1 MVGLAV
7 ARELALRRPRAGV
20 CVFEREPE
28 LALHQSGHN
37 SGVVHAGI
45 YYTPGSLKAKLCVE
59 GARDMYA
66 FCERHEVPHERTGK
80 VIVAL
85 DPAELP
91 RLDELERRG
100 RANGVPGLRRI
111 DGEQLRE
118 LEPHARG
125 LAALHSPDSGIVD
138 FRAVTAA
145 LANEVLEGGGSVIT
159 GCEVLD
165 AQPED
170 RGVRLAHAQGRTLA
184 RHAVFC
190 MGTWADQLLPHE
202 AVEELRILPFRGSYL
217 RLVPDRA
224 PLVRA
229 LIYPVPDPT
238 LPFLGVHFTR
248 TIAGEVL
255 VGPTA
260 IPALAREQ
268 DAPLAT
274 RAVGAAGAAGVAG
287 EPPDDGP
294 LVAGRRLRADAR
306 PAPLHPRP
314 RRPPA
319 TSPSC
324 EPATSSLRSRGSA
337 PRPYAATGRW
347 WTTSCSPTPTTRST
361 SAALP
366 LPEPRRRWRS
376 PATSPTRQRRAS
388 GCEGEKVRWS

>member
-1 MVGLAV
+1 VVGLAV
-7 ARELALRRPRAGV
+7 ARELALRRPQAGV

-37 SGVVHAGI
+37 SGVIHAGI

-66 FCERHEVPHERTGK
+66 FCERHGVPHERTGK
-80 VIVAL
+80 VVVAL
-85 DPAELP
+85 DPGELP

-100 RANGVPGLRRI
+100 RANGVPGLRRV

-145 LANEVLEGGGSVIT
+145 LANEVLECGGSVIT

-170 RGVRLAHAQGRTLA
+170 RGVRLAHTQGRTLA

-248 TIAGEVL
+248 TITGEVL

-260 IPALAREQ
+260 IPSLAREQ

-274 RAVGAAGAAGVAG
+274 RATGLRELLAWPGSRRMMAHWWRAGASELTHALLRST
-287 EPPDDGP
+287 
-294 LVAGRRLRADAR
+294 LVRSAARYVPELRARDVEPSFSGIRAQ
-306 PAPLHPRP
+306 AL
-314 RRPPA
+314 RRDGA
-319 TSPSC
+319 LVDDFVFSYSDH
-324 EPATSSLRSRGSA
+324 AVHVRSA
-337 PRPYAATGRW
+337 PSPGATASLAIARHVADEAE
-347 WTTSCSPTPTTRST
+347 TR
-361 SAALP
+361 LD
-366 LPEPRRRWRS
+366 L
-376 PATSPTRQRRAS
+376 
-388 GCEGEKVRWS
+388 

>member
-59 GARDMYA
+59 GARDLYA

-85 DPAELP
+85 DPGELP

-170 RGVRLAHAQGRTLA
+170 RGVRLAHTQGRTLA

-274 RAVGAAGAAGVAG
+274 RAAGLRELLAWPGSRRMMAHWWRAGAS
-287 EPPDDGP
+287 E
-294 LVAGRRLRADAR
+294 LIAR
-306 PAPLHPRP
+306 PAPLHPRALGRPLRPRAEGRRRRALVLGDPRPGPTP
-314 RRPPA
+314 RRGA
-319 TSPSC
+319 GGR
-324 EPATSSLRSRGSA
+324 LRVLLLRPRG
-337 PRPYAATGRW
+337 PRPQ
-347 WTTSCSPTPTTRST
+347 RSL
-361 SAALP
+361 SRSHGVAGDRP
-366 LPEPRRRWRS
+366 PRRRRGRDA
-376 PATSPTRQRRAS
+376 PRAVKA
-388 GCEGEKVRWS
+388 ETVRWS